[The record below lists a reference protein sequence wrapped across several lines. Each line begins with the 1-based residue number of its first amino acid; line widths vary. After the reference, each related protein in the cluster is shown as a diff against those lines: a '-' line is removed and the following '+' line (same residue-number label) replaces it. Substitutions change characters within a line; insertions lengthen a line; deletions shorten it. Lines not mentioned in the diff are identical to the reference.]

1 MTQNRLTRYANSRT
15 QGYDYIL
22 VLAMELAWGDSENVM
37 EVLSVRRSNRQYFRN
52 LQNQIGGTTC

>member
-22 VLAMELAWGDSENVM
+22 VLAMELAWGDAENVM
-37 EVLSVRRSNRQYFRN
+37 EVLSVRRSNRRYFRN
-52 LQNQIGGTTC
+52 RGATC